1 MYSVSMA
8 GYFMKYITGDGFQNV
23 LNKNKRVYLCGN
35 LKQGTENKYIPT
47 DAYEIGISQYDEFT
61 VEKAHLHRFNTE
73 YNYVMEGTVKVF
85 VFRENKEYTFEAG
98 SLFVIEPDM
107 PYKTKAVKGTKVI
120 FSKVPGGND
129 KELTPQLEK
138 DMKSWGKS
146 WEMKK

>member
-1 MYSVSMA
+1 
-8 GYFMKYITGDGFQNV
+8 MKYITGDGFQNV

-61 VEKAHLHRFNTE
+61 VEKAHLHRFN
-73 YNYVMEGTVKVF
+73 
-85 VFRENKEYTFEAG
+85 KEYTFEAG

-138 DMKSWGKS
+138 DMESWGKS